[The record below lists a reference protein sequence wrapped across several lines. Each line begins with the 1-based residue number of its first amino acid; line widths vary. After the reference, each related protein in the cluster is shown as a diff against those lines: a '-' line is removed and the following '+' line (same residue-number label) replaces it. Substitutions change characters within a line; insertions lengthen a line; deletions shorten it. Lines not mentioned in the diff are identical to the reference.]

1 MSNVRNDPQLQLIKI
16 ITFVISL
23 SPLYEMVLFAITG
36 RFGDYPSW
44 EIIGITGEASLLFLL
59 LTLLITPDKGAS
71 LAGMCCSS
79 CAACWACLPFFYATL
94 HFLVYIWRED
104 NFIVREFFF
113 DIVKLPYITVGFI
126 AWLLLIPL
134 AYTASDNQMKRL
146 GKGWKRLHS
155 MIYPITFLS
164 VLHYLLVRTWN
175 PTDVLW
181 YAAILVVLLAYRFFH
196 ARTVKDWIF

>member
-59 LTLLITPDKGAS
+59 LTLLITPIRRLIGWNVLLKLRRMLGLFA
-71 LAGMCCSS
+71 
-79 CAACWACLPFFYATL
+79 FFYATL

>member
-1 MSNVRNDPQLQLIKI
+1 
-16 ITFVISL
+16 
-23 SPLYEMVLFAITG
+23 MVCNHPVG
-36 RFGDYPSW
+36 FGDYPSV
-44 EIIGITGEASLLFLL
+44 ERIGITGEASLLFLL
-59 LTLLITPDKGAS
+59 LTLLVTPIRRLIGWNVLLKLRRMLGLFA
-71 LAGMCCSS
+71 
-79 CAACWACLPFFYATL
+79 FFYATL